1 MTKLILIAAAGMDW
15 AGFDRETRCGA
26 LPRLGELRNRGF
38 AGSITGAP
46 AGEGLAA
53 YASLATGVHP
63 ETHGVW
69 SALEAW
75 GGGLRPT
82 GRASWRVAPLWA
94 RLEAAGLSTGGVGWP
109 AIRPGSAWAG
119 LHLDETFADP
129 TGKTAA
135 DWSLP
140 LNCAP
145 AAAREK
151 IASRRVHPTHV
162 TAEMIRGFVPQ
173 LQEIDQSRPT
183 LLPAL
188 ALAMARAATHQA
200 GAVWLLGDPAPDA
213 VFVFHG
219 LLAQVRASCD
229 GRREPAYASAAK
241 AAWLFLD
248 SLVGR
253 LADVAGPD
261 ALVLVVS
268 PGWRGR
274 AGVVLAAGPTAPS
287 APDFLGADLLD
298 IAPTVLGF
306 FGLQDP
312 DLPGRALAPLRS
324 KVSLALAPSPPP
336 AERIEPDRELLRMAA
351 ADGCPRPSPAPAA
364 WRSQKFA
371 ELGFML
377 LRRAPEAAE
386 KATAEAL
393 RLDPDNVQSLRI
405 RATALFALER
415 AEELLE
421 LAEPL
426 ERMAPG
432 RGWGALARGAHH
444 VLRKER
450 ALAAPWLAS
459 AEGDP
464 ETETLLTVAAAW
476 LMIESPD
483 EAERVFKRV
492 LEIDPANASAET
504 GMALAAMGRR
514 DFVSADLALR
524 RAAAQDPGRVA
535 IYQTMAKVYHATG
548 RKDFAARAEKMAR
561 RLGPPAELPG

>member
-1 MTKLILIAAAGMDW
+1 
-15 AGFDRETRCGA
+15 
-26 LPRLGELRNRGF
+26 
-38 AGSITGAP
+38 
-46 AGEGLAA
+46 
-53 YASLATGVHP
+53 
-63 ETHGVW
+63 
-69 SALEAW
+69 
-75 GGGLRPT
+75 
-82 GRASWRVAPLWA
+82 
-94 RLEAAGLSTGGVGWP
+94 
-109 AIRPGSAWAG
+109 
-119 LHLDETFADP
+119 
-129 TGKTAA
+129 
-135 DWSLP
+135 
-140 LNCAP
+140 
-145 AAAREK
+145 
-151 IASRRVHPTHV
+151 
-162 TAEMIRGFVPQ
+162 
-173 LQEIDQSRPT
+173 
-183 LLPAL
+183 
-188 ALAMARAATHQA
+188 
-200 GAVWLLGDPAPDA
+200 
-213 VFVFHG
+213 
-219 LLAQVRASCD
+219 
-229 GRREPAYASAAK
+229 
-241 AAWLFLD
+241 
-248 SLVGR
+248 
-253 LADVAGPD
+253 
-261 ALVLVVS
+261 
-268 PGWRGR
+268 
-274 AGVVLAAGPTAPS
+274 
-287 APDFLGADLLD
+287 
-298 IAPTVLGF
+298 
-306 FGLQDP
+306 
-312 DLPGRALAPLRS
+312 
-324 KVSLALAPSPPP
+324 
-336 AERIEPDRELLRMAA
+336 
-351 ADGCPRPSPAPAA
+351 
-364 WRSQKFA
+364 
-371 ELGFML
+371 ML